1 MRATVNRRNLVGIAA
16 SLVMAAAVSSSPLR
30 AEDFATDVPD
40 LVWIDV
46 GGAVNDVTTDMS
58 LTGPRGLGVSV
69 NFEDVFD
76 LPVNKTTGRMFG
88 TARISAKRRYID
100 FGYVDID
107 RSGSKV
113 ITEDINWGDYTFLA
127 DGEVGASFRTQF
139 IYAAFRYDFLHE
151 EKVRISGSAGL
162 TFLRI
167 KAGVSGLASYPDP
180 NDPNATITSSI
191 DKESSASA
199 PVPMVGLSLDWA
211 LTRRLT
217 VRTYN
222 RFFRLNM
229 SGFDGGLYEAG
240 IRLNW
245 YFAKHF
251 GMGLGYDRTAL
262 RIKNLDVGAQNNLR
276 ANYGFTGVGLYFNF
290 AF

>member
-1 MRATVNRRNLVGIAA
+1 
-16 SLVMAAAVSSSPLR
+16 
-30 AEDFATDVPD
+30 
-40 LVWIDV
+40 
-46 GGAVNDVTTDMS
+46 
-58 LTGPRGLGVSV
+58 
-69 NFEDVFD
+69 
-76 LPVNKTTGRMFG
+76 VNKTTARMFG
-88 TARISAKRRYID
+88 TARISPKRRYID

-113 ITEDINWGDYTFLA
+113 ISEDLDWGDYTFLA
-127 DGEVGASFRTQF
+127 NGQVDARFRTQF

-167 KAGVSGLASYPDP
+167 MTSVAGLASYPDP
-180 NDPNATITSSI
+180 NDPNVTITS
-191 DKESSASA
+191 DVNKEASVGA
-199 PVPMVGLSLDWA
+199 PVPMVGLNLDWA

-222 RFFRLNM
+222 RFFKLNM

-262 RIKNLDVGAQNNLR
+262 RIKNLDVGQENNLR